1 MLFREAGAH
10 PGYLKDG
17 MSEHVEQ
24 VVTGMIERAEA
35 RGVRTVLALLPSK
48 ESTYVGDYERLFD
61 GDYLENERVGYE
73 RLAEAAEQAGAAVVD
88 LTDAFRAH
96 ANERLYF
103 EYDAHF
109 NAAGQALTA
118 VTLEPAVAAALA
130 EE

>member
-1 MLFREAGAH
+1 M
-10 PGYLKDG
+10 
-17 MSEHVEQ
+17 
-24 VVTGMIERAEA
+24 VV
-35 RGVRTVLALLPSK
+35 ALLPSK
-48 ESTYVGDYERLFD
+48 ESAYVEDYERLFG

-73 RLAEAAEQAGAAVVD
+73 RLTETAQQAGAVVVD
-88 LTDAFRAH
+88 LTSAFRER

-118 VTLEPAVAAALA
+118 ATLAPAVAAALA